1 MATLP
6 TKRSPMSPAE
16 GSTSPKK
23 SKAEKKRESI
33 SRAQQWAAERKRKKE
48 GVEDDSKKHKV
59 NGEEFEDVVAKGEER
74 DALEDL
80 PSPRSTRSR
89 RSNRS
94 DEMSK
99 ASEISEGSVA
109 SRRSTRRLT
118 MNSKASASVASAST
132 SRRSKSKEATPRKSR
147 KSLPP
152 PTAEPFVKK
161 EDVKKEQEKEE
172 DEKQEDEKKEPA
184 DEDVQIVPEPEVK
197 EEGEPTTQNIQTNVE
212 ETIGDTQTDDI
223 VGSTGIRSYIP
234 SFVVFLYTIFLQ
246 WTIAFAA
253 VLVFFLDWFVFEFH
267 PNSSDA
273 DYSNQRASCAI
284 LGFWLVTVAGYF
296 VFLGAQ
302 NLAGWILAT
311 ASLSM
316 ASFVVK
322 TNWGA
327 REQHD
332 IALPSLPIYSISY
345 VHINVLDAL
354 VLVAFAGW
362 FILSLAPSSQQ
373 RDDVIDNESP
383 DAVIANE
390 QVETIRK
397 EPEVKREEAGPRS
410 FIRNRVAVEKSGV
423 TYHGTVVDYDPDT
436 RMWRVKYDAGE
447 GLEDDELNR
456 LNLASAFRLY
466 AKDLGDSLKAMWR
479 ANEI

>member
-1 MATLP
+1 
-6 TKRSPMSPAE
+6 
-16 GSTSPKK
+16 
-23 SKAEKKRESI
+23 
-33 SRAQQWAAERKRKKE
+33 
-48 GVEDDSKKHKV
+48 
-59 NGEEFEDVVAKGEER
+59 
-74 DALEDL
+74 
-80 PSPRSTRSR
+80 
-89 RSNRS
+89 
-94 DEMSK
+94 
-99 ASEISEGSVA
+99 
-109 SRRSTRRLT
+109 
-118 MNSKASASVASAST
+118 
-132 SRRSKSKEATPRKSR
+132 
-147 KSLPP
+147 
-152 PTAEPFVKK
+152 
-161 EDVKKEQEKEE
+161 
-172 DEKQEDEKKEPA
+172 
-184 DEDVQIVPEPEVK
+184 
-197 EEGEPTTQNIQTNVE
+197 
-212 ETIGDTQTDDI
+212 
-223 VGSTGIRSYIP
+223 
-234 SFVVFLYTIFLQ
+234 
-246 WTIAFAA
+246 
-253 VLVFFLDWFVFEFH
+253 
-267 PNSSDA
+267 
-273 DYSNQRASCAI
+273 
-284 LGFWLVTVAGYF
+284 
-296 VFLGAQ
+296 
-302 NLAGWILAT
+302 
-311 ASLSM
+311 M

-390 QVETIRK
+390 QVETVEK
-397 EPEVKREEAGPRS
+397 ETEVKREEAGPRS